1 MDTGLLF
8 GFFLVIV
15 LLFCLITLARAARIV
30 RQYEKGLVMRL
41 GKFHAMTP
49 SGLTFIVPFIDDL
62 IRVDMR
68 EQVISVPPQK
78 LITKDNVTVEV
89 DAVVYYKVVDPVKS
103 QFEVQDFGYA
113 CTTLAQTNLR
123 NLIGDRTLDETL
135 VARDM
140 INTNLRHVLDEA
152 TNNWGVKATRVE
164 VQKIDPPR
172 DITEAMSRQMKAER
186 DKRAAVLE
194 ADGVKQSQILQA
206 EGFKQSEILKAEGD
220 AQARITRANAEA
232 EAIKL
237 VSTAA
242 ETFFKERAEMMRR
255 LEVLNNTLAQNT
267 KYIVPSNAGLVNV
280 LGLDGMVQGAQAA
293 SAAPAS
299 TTSSGRSLQNDGLM
313 KPRPRVKRVDKHGNS
328 VRVGD
333 RIRVTGIHSKVRD
346 TKEFKTRTILKRCVG
361 RVFPFTGFKRIGLS
375 CTWAT

>member
-1 MDTGLLF
+1 MDAT
-8 GFFLVIV
+8 FFLPI
-15 LLFCLITLARAARIV
+15 LLVAALIFGLILLARSARIV
-30 RQYEKGLVMRL
+30 NQYEKGIVMRL
-41 GKFHAMTP
+41 GKFHGLVP
-49 SGLTFIVPFIDDL
+49 SGLAIIMPLTDSI

-152 TNNWGVKATRVE
+152 TNGWGVKVTRVE

-186 DKRAAVLE
+186 DKRASILE
-194 ADGVKQSQILQA
+194 AEGFKQSQILQA
-206 EGFKQSEILKAEGD
+206 EGVKQSEILKAEGD
-220 AQARITRANAEA
+220 AQARVTRANAEA
-232 EAIKL
+232 EAIRL

-242 ETFFKERAEMMRR
+242 ETFFKDRAEVMRR

-267 KYIVPSNAGLVNV
+267 KYIVPSNSGLVNV
-280 LGLDGMVQGAQAA
+280 LGLDSAVGAAA
-293 SAAPAS
+293 GAAAGAAMIPP
-299 TTSSGRSLQNDGLM
+299 
-313 KPRPRVKRVDKHGNS
+313 KPPPPKS
-328 VRVGD
+328 
-333 RIRVTGIHSKVRD
+333 
-346 TKEFKTRTILKRCVG
+346 
-361 RVFPFTGFKRIGLS
+361 
-375 CTWAT
+375 